1 MLKQT
6 KILVL
11 PWVVKSVLTRP
22 IDNIPYGVLIDRY
35 LLEHPDEAEGVDLS
49 RFSFQTPKPL
59 RKNFVKKGTD
69 HVASPDGS
77 VNGTPKF
84 SQGA

>member
-1 MLKQT
+1 MMHT
-6 KILVL
+6 YNV
-11 PWVVKSVLTRP
+11 P
-22 IDNIPYGVLIDRY
+22 DGVFIDRY

-59 RKNFVKKGTD
+59 QKNFVKKRTD
-69 HVASPDGS
+69 HAAFPDGS
-77 VNGTPKF
+77 VNGPLKS